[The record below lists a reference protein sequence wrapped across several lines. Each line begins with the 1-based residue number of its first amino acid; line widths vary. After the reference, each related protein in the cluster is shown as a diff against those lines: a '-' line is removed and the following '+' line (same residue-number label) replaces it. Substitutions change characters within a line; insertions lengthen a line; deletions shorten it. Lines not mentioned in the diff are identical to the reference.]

1 MEHVLKTMNHGV
13 EKPQRTQGM
22 NLRVWFQN
30 RRAKWKKRK
39 KTTNV
44 FRTPG
49 ALLPSHGLPPF
60 GAMSDGLCSTGMF
73 SSPET
78 RWGMTSSLGQLS
90 QGSVSMGGYSQSIG
104 QLNQSS
110 ALSSGLNSGL
120 PIATSMASNG
130 SSLYQAHYGLNSLAG
145 RCPKRNSQDTI
156 REIRVHHV
164 EDTEEQEEQKTEETT
179 ARRKKKE
186 NEDVL

>member
-1 MEHVLKTMNHGV
+1 MSAVDIFRRLPSSIINCLFIYV
-13 EKPQRTQGM
+13 FQ
-22 NLRVWFQN
+22 VWFQN

-130 SSLYQAHYGLNSLAG
+130 SSLYQAHYGLNSLDPVFCGHEAVSPG
-145 RCPKRNSQDTI
+145 DTL
-156 REIRVHHV
+156 
-164 EDTEEQEEQKTEETT
+164 
-179 ARRKKKE
+179 
-186 NEDVL
+186 N

>member
-1 MEHVLKTMNHGV
+1 MKRVMGKFHLK
-13 EKPQRTQGM
+13 PD
-22 NLRVWFQN
+22 VWFQN

-73 SSPET
+73 STPET
-78 RWGMTSSLGQLS
+78 RWGMTSGLGQLS
-90 QGSVSMGGYSQSIG
+90 QSSVSMGGYSQSIS

-130 SSLYQAHYGLNSLAG
+130 SSLYQTHYGLNSLDSVFCGHEAVSPG
-145 RCPKRNSQDTI
+145 DPLN
-156 REIRVHHV
+156 
-164 EDTEEQEEQKTEETT
+164 
-179 ARRKKKE
+179 
-186 NEDVL
+186 